1 MPTNQTIND
10 VLPLT
15 QLVVSINGQTVFNT
29 NWTAANATDIVVY
42 ARAAAD
48 AVDDETQLVDSS
60 NYTVAFIGGS
70 ATVEVTFLSG
80 RTIGDIITIMRD
92 TPADRLNLYSN
103 TNFIPA
109 MLNQDTAI
117 LTLVD
122 QQAQLVNQRL
132 APKYNNSVTLTDD
145 QYPEID
151 LVLPLLEANQI
162 WAKNND
168 NDEIIPYDVPAS
180 GGVAPKLATY
190 LVQIASSEV
199 PNAQA
204 MGSLGAGFV
213 MNTPTTGVQ
222 FIRTLAGVANQTAIT
237 NPAGVAGNP
246 TVGIAENP
254 TIPGTEYILLP
265 SGTTAQRPITPT
277 DGMVRYNT
285 TNQALEVYEG
295 GSWDS
300 LAGGIV
306 DSVIGTANQIDIDNT
321 DPQNPVASLSSTLV
335 LSGTLEAG
343 GNFNMDSNL
352 INNLLDPVSA
362 QDAATKAYV
371 DSIAAGFTLINPV
384 RVASTANLVATYSNG
399 ASGIGATL
407 TVTALGVA
415 SIDGVAL
422 SLNDRVLFKD
432 QSTTFENGI
441 YYVSDVGS
449 GGTSAVYTRATDFDQ
464 PSEIDPGDLVPVLA
478 GSTLAGTLWLQTATV
493 TAVGTDP
500 ITFIQFAAAYTN
512 VVTLTGT
519 QTITGDKTFTGTTT
533 LDNFVFDGN
542 QMQHLADLNNYF
554 EFGTDTQNFVTGG
567 SSRMDLSDT
576 GFRLGAANSRVTT
589 ILDEDDM
596 VSDSATA
603 LATQQSIKAYVDS
616 RPGRLKSFQIF
627 TSGTAQTYTRPAGIT
642 SILVEVLG
650 GGGGGAGVDANTANI
665 SLGGGGGGGGYAR
678 LWVSSAAASYT
689 YTVGGGGAGGAAGTN
704 NGVAGGTTTFSASS
718 LQATGGSGGT
728 SLAPSAA
735 GGNAVTGGGGGVGSN
750 GDINIVGGTGG
761 ASFGTLSA
769 YCIGGFGGSSYFGGG
784 ATAPVINTNASSAGI
799 TALTRGGGGSGACS
813 INNTTD
819 RAGGDGASGLIIV
832 WEFS

>member
-1 MPTNQTIND
+1 MSNIKIND
-10 VLPLT
+10 VPQRIQYSAT
-15 QLVVSINGQTVFNT
+15 GGQTQFTIPFPFFSNSYVYVWLNGIQIFQGGAPGQYVVTGAGSPSGGLVTFNT
-29 NWTAANATDIVVY
+29 AATLDDIVTIEGIMPIDRTSIY
-42 ARAAAD
+42 
-48 AVDDETQLVDSS
+48 
-60 NYTVAFIGGS
+60 S
-70 ATVEVTFLSG
+70 ATISNLTGSDLNGDFNREVVMLQQLNTTQSFMQLQYAPWTEISQDLTVTKD
-80 RTIGDIITIMRD
+80 RYIPLL
-92 TPADRLNLYSN
+92 PALHAWRMN
-103 TNFIPA
+103 A
-109 MLNQDTAI
+109 AGTAI
-117 LTLVD
+117 ETFKT
-122 QQAQLVNQRL
+122 
-132 APKYNNSVTLTDD
+132 P
-145 QYPEID
+145 
-151 LVLPLLEANQI
+151 
-162 WAKNND
+162 
-168 NDEIIPYDVPAS
+168 S
-180 GGVAPKLATY
+180 GGGIAPDDATY
-190 LVQIASSEV
+190 LLQVANSNL

-204 MGSLGAGFV
+204 MGALDAGFV

-222 FIRTLAGVANQTAIT
+222 FTRELEGVANQTSIT

-265 SGTTAQRPITPT
+265 SGTTAQRPVTPT
-277 DGMVRYNT
+277 DGMIRYNND
-285 TNQALEVYEG
+285 NQALEVYEG
-295 GSWDS
+295 GSWDP

-306 DSVIGTANQIDIDNT
+306 DSVVSTANQIDIDNT

-335 LSGTLEAG
+335 LPGTLEAG

-384 RVASTANLVATYSNG
+384 RVASTGNLVATYNNG
-399 ASGIGATL
+399 ASGVGATL

-415 SIDGVAL
+415 SIDGVSL

-464 PSEIDPGDLVPVLA
+464 PSEIDPGDLAPVLA

-576 GFRLGAANSRVTT
+576 GFRLGASNSRVTT

-616 RPGRLKSFQIF
+616 RPGKLKSFQIF
-627 TSGTAQTYTRPAGIT
+627 NSGTAQTYTRPAGIT
-642 SILVEVLG
+642 SILVEV
-650 GGGGGAGVDANTANI
+650 I
-665 SLGGGGGGGGYAR
+665 GGGGGGGGVAAGGTGGAASGGGGSGGYAR
-678 LWVSSAAASYT
+678 LYISSAAASYT
-689 YTVGGGGAGGAAGTN
+689 YTVGGGGAGGAAGAN
-704 NGVAGGTTTFSASS
+704 NGTAGGTTSFGAS
-718 LQATGGSGGT
+718 LQATGGSGGSGGT
-728 SLAPSAA
+728 GSANALCLSGGA
-735 GGNAVTGGGGGVGSN
+735 GGAGTNGDVNADGMPGAPGIVVGGASGIGVSGNGGTGVYGGGGLGRVIVGVG
-750 GDINIVGGTGG
+750 
-761 ASFGTLSA
+761 
-769 YCIGGFGGSSYFGGG
+769 
-784 ATAPVINTNASSAGI
+784 NASSANS
-799 TALTRGGGGSGACS
+799 GGGGSGSYTGAAT
-813 INNTTD
+813 N
-819 RAGGDGASGLIIV
+819 RAGGDGAAGKIIV